1 MVSAT
6 PITASVSAM
15 AHDEFLKGFRPP
27 AVFHD
32 TRGFGDQ
39 VDCEN
44 EQRALDLEVQR
55 VMENTSE
62 GQLTSLLAR

>member
-6 PITASVSAM
+6 PINVSVSAT
-15 AHDEFLKGFRPP
+15 AHDDFLSGFRPP
-27 AVFHD
+27 AVFYD
-32 TRGFGDQ
+32 TRGFGDH

-62 GQLTSLLAR
+62 GQLNSLLAR

>member
-1 MVSAT
+1 MAA
-6 PITASVSAM
+6 ASVSAM
-15 AHDEFLKGFRPP
+15 THDDFSSCFQPP

-39 VDCEN
+39 VECEH

-55 VMENTSE
+55 VMEKTSE
-62 GQLTSLLAR
+62 AQVPSLLAR